1 MVYATTSETY
11 FFSHIVKLVLARIL
25 VISARNGIFK
35 VNCTSTGG
43 RALTMSVSG
52 PDGFSSN
59 LKQIKEM
66 NTIQRI
72 GNDDFCATTD
82 TISGR
87 SNGDAFKCT
96 ASNGV
101 SSDPTNIVVLKGD
114 LWILYFVIQMKYVIH
129 FLFSC

>member
-1 MVYATTSETY
+1 MLLHLQN
-11 FFSHIVKLVLARIL
+11 FSHTVKRVLARIL

-66 NTIQRI
+66 NTIRRM
-72 GNDDFCATTD
+72 GNDNFCATTD
-82 TISGR
+82 IMSGR
-87 SNGDAFKCT
+87 SNGDTFKCV

-101 SSDPTNIVVLKGD
+101 SSDPTNIVELKG
-114 LWILYFVIQMKYVIH
+114 I
-129 FLFSC
+129 CG